1 MVDSIN
7 QIGQNTQLAALLSG
21 LVAMLFAGL
30 ISFTTTPLVRVLAY
44 KIGAI
49 DVPKDNRRMH
59 KKPMPLIGGVAI
71 FLGFTLSSMLFA
83 EFSPQLVALWFG
95 GLVIVIMGVLDD
107 VFDLNPFVKLAVQFV
122 AAFIAVSQGIVIEF
136 ITIFDQMIVFGKLA
150 VPITVLW
157 IVGLTN
163 AINIIDGLDGLSC
176 GVSAICS
183 LSLLVVTLM
192 RGDPVSALLTAIL
205 AGSCLGFL
213 PFNSNPA
220 KIFMGDTGAL
230 FLGYTLAVIS
240 INGLFKFHA
249 LLSFMIPICIFGLP
263 IFDITFAFIRRII
276 HGKNP
281 FKGDRGH
288 LHHRLVDMG
297 FNVKQAVHILYAICG
312 ILGIS
317 AVMFTDDKPARAT
330 AVIVIGIIVL
340 VLNHSILA
348 NPATRKKAGID
359 LPPLPKPEEE
369 ETANAEASQD
379 ETAQAAETVTEENRP
394 DTPQNGG

>member
-1 MVDSIN
+1 MSDIIN
-7 QIGQNTQLAALLSG
+7 QLAREVPIAALLSG
-21 LVAMLFAGL
+21 IVAMLFAGL
-30 ISFTTTPLVRVLAY
+30 ISFTATPPVRVLAY

-71 FLGFTLSSMLFA
+71 FLGFTLASMIFV
-83 EFSPQLVALWFG
+83 EYSPQLVALWFG
-95 GLVIVIMGVLDD
+95 GLVIIVMGVLDD
-107 VFDLNPFVKLAVQFV
+107 VFDLNPFVKLAVQF
-122 AAFIAVSQGIVIEF
+122 AAALIAVSQGIVIEF
-136 ITIFDQMIVFGKLA
+136 ITIFDHMIVFGKLA
-150 VPITVLW
+150 VPITLLW

-183 LSLLVVTLM
+183 LSLLIVTLM
-192 RGDPVSALLTAIL
+192 QGDPVSALLTAIL

-249 LLSFMIPICIFGLP
+249 IISFMIPICIFGLP

-317 AVMFTDDKPARAT
+317 AVLFADDKPARAC
-330 AVIVIGIIVL
+330 AVIIIGLAVL
-340 VLNHSILA
+340 TINYGILTH
-348 NPATRKKAGID
+348 PETRTEAGID
-359 LPPLPKPEEE
+359 LPPLPETEEIE
-369 ETANAEASQD
+369 ETN
-379 ETAQAAETVTEENRP
+379 
-394 DTPQNGG
+394 DTNDRKGG